1 LEIAIFILSNFYKIC
16 VYQGK
21 LEAYKS
27 EQKSGKELNGEQTL
41 AVSKYDE
48 VIQSLAFAN
57 ELVKHIQLLEGD
69 FSKAQK
75 KQQKK
80 DLAKETSEKYHRDMQ
95 RTKDVIIIQV
105 K

>member
-1 LEIAIFILSNFYKIC
+1 M
-16 VYQGK
+16 
-21 LEAYKS
+21 
-27 EQKSGKELNGEQTL
+27 NGEQQL

-57 ELVKHIQLLEGD
+57 ELVKHIQLLEVEHL
-69 FSKAQK
+69 KAQK

-80 DLAKETSEKYHRDMQ
+80 DQAKEASDKYHRDMQ

-105 K
+105 YWELIQIVSV

>member
-1 LEIAIFILSNFYKIC
+1 M
-16 VYQGK
+16 
-21 LEAYKS
+21 
-27 EQKSGKELNGEQTL
+27 NGEQQL

-57 ELVKHIQLLEGD
+57 ELVKHIQLLEGEHL
-69 FSKAQK
+69 KAQK

-80 DLAKETSEKYHRDMQ
+80 DQAKEASDKYHRDMQ

-105 K
+105 YWEIIQIASV

>member
-1 LEIAIFILSNFYKIC
+1 M
-16 VYQGK
+16 
-21 LEAYKS
+21 
-27 EQKSGKELNGEQTL
+27 NGEQTL

-57 ELVKHIQLLEGD
+57 ELVKHIQLLEVD
-69 FSKAQK
+69 YSKAQK

-80 DLAKETSEKYHRDMQ
+80 DQAKETSDKYQRDMQ

-105 K
+105 NRKKSMGAALAECHVFRMCCKVLETNW